1 MTGSH
6 SKKIDTEMKQYLED
20 ELVEAAQAQLK
31 ASRDAVLGDQ
41 ERPIMTSTR
50 SVLRSAAQRA
60 TPPRFK
66 QEIADIAATVLKIP
80 PERLD
85 VKENMSRYGVDSIIV
100 TEIMKC
106 ISDLVDLPIAP
117 TLFFEARHVDELA
130 TILFQRYHKTLE
142 SRYHETSEQTVLQHV
157 VPDAPEQREA

>member
-41 ERPIMTSTR
+41 ERAIMTSTR

-66 QEIADIAATVLKIP
+66 QEIADIAATVIG
-80 PERLD
+80 EIGS
-85 VKENMSRYGVDSIIV
+85 MTIGVS
-100 TEIMKC
+100 
-106 ISDLVDLPIAP
+106 VDCASA
-117 TLFFEARHVDELA
+117 LFDNGAMM
-130 TILFQRYHKTLE
+130 Q
-142 SRYHETSEQTVLQHV
+142 S
-157 VPDAPEQREA
+157 

>member
-6 SKKIDTEMKQYLED
+6 SKELDAVIKQYLDD

-31 ASRDAVLGDQ
+31 ASADAVLGDQ
-41 ERPIMTSTR
+41 ERPMTTSTR
-50 SVLRSAAQRA
+50 PVMRNTAQHV

-106 ISDLVDLPIAP
+106 ISDLVDLPIAF
-117 TLFFEARHVDELA
+117 LIFARSV
-130 TILFQRYHKTLE
+130 
-142 SRYHETSEQTVLQHV
+142 VLLRV
-157 VPDAPEQREA
+157 RENVCKGGCYECTTYY